1 MGFTIYKTFKI
12 ACLKN
17 INSYEEFLNETF
29 KGKKFLCKFTNIIIN
44 IFLCATFFIMISG
57 FGTYINQAFGINKIM
72 GSVILAVISYIIFLK
87 NIEGITKINSIV
99 IPALIVIVLIIGIK
113 NILNIDFNSLCTNIK
128 INDNGIFF
136 IIQAILYASYN
147 LILIMP
153 VLINLKQFIRSKKQI
168 KIVAILVSIIM
179 FAMSI
184 LIFFIL
190 ANVNGNFANIEMPVV
205 YVINQKF
212 PEFNILYGFIILTAI
227 FTTAISLGISFL
239 NNICLNKKYFP
250 QFAAIL
256 CISSVIFS
264 PIGFSN
270 LVNFLFPLFGY
281 LGILQIVFVFKL
293 QV

>member
-29 KGKKFLCKFTNIIIN
+29 KGKKFLCKFTNVIIN

-57 FGTYINQAFGINKIM
+57 FGTYINQAFGINKII

>member
-29 KGKKFLCKFTNIIIN
+29 KGKNFLCKFTNVIIN

>member
-1 MGFTIYKTFKI
+1 MAFTIYKTFKI

-29 KGKKFLCKFTNIIIN
+29 KGKNFLCKFTNVIIN

-205 YVINQKF
+205 YAINQKF